1 MCLAGSS
8 WTKTVCVCTI
18 HQNITLLL
26 GTVNLEE
33 DRRQLIDMVVCNQE
47 SKECMIHR
55 CINCPSR
62 SDLEDYL
69 NEQLLP
75 EFVEETN

>member
-1 MCLAGSS
+1 
-8 WTKTVCVCTI
+8 
-18 HQNITLLL
+18 
-26 GTVNLEE
+26 
-33 DRRQLIDMVVCNQE
+33 MVVCNQE

-69 NEQLLP
+69 NEQPLP
-75 EFVEETN
+75 EFVEETIEFYQWTSTDRLELLMPFFR